1 MRVTFADGDAKEDGA
16 MCCEVISARDKGK
29 RSTVRLMA
37 LAACVLF
44 IAAMLLSSSYI
55 ITHANHTHDGPS
67 GGCATCMHIQAAE
80 NLLKRL
86 SAAIVTVAV
95 VFGGLSGLLF
105 FLKACAPCFGFLSL
119 VILKVRLN
127 N

>member
-1 MRVTFADGDAKEDGA
+1 MCREAMNVSAHGKGA
-16 MCCEVISARDKGK
+16 
-29 RSTVRLMA
+29 RSTVRLAA

-55 ITHANHTHDGPS
+55 ITHANHAHDHDGPS
-67 GGCATCMHIQAAE
+67 GGCATCMHMQAAE

-86 SAAIVTVAV
+86 SASIVTVAV
-95 VFGGLSGLLF
+95 VFGGLSALLF
-105 FLKACAPCFGFLSL
+105 FLKTCAPRFGFLTL